1 MMTLKEL
8 RSSKSLTQKAAA
20 ALCGIPLRTY
30 VRYENNPDAEGSLKY
45 QYLFQEISQYGFVD
59 ENHGVLSK
67 EDIVRSCNLVFQTYP
82 VEYCYLFGSYA
93 KGLASETSDVDLL
106 LCTNITG
113 IKFYGLVERLRET
126 LKKNVDVLEVC
137 QLTNNPELINEIL
150 RDGVKIYG

>member
-1 MMTLKEL
+1 MTLKEL

-20 ALCGIPLRTY
+20 ALCSIPLRTY

-126 LKKNVDVLEVC
+126 LKKNVDVLEVH

>member
-1 MMTLKEL
+1 MTLKEL

-67 EDIVRSCNLVFQTYP
+67 DDIVRSCNLVFQTYP

-106 LCTNITG
+106 LRTDTTG
-113 IKFYGLVERLRET
+113 IKFYGLVERLREA
-126 LKKNVDVLEVC
+126 LKKNVDVLEVR

>member
-45 QYLFQEISQYGFVD
+45 QYLFQEISQFGFVD
-59 ENHGVLSK
+59 ENHGVLNRD
-67 EDIVRSCNLVFQTYP
+67 DIVRSCNLVFQTYP

-126 LKKNVDVLEVC
+126 LKKNVDVLEVR

>member
-1 MMTLKEL
+1 MTLKEL

-106 LCTNITG
+106 LRTDTTG
-113 IKFYGLVERLRET
+113 IKFYGLVERLREA
-126 LKKNVDVLEVC
+126 LKKNVDVLEVR

>member
-1 MMTLKEL
+1 MTLKEL

-20 ALCGIPLRTY
+20 ALCSIPLRTY
-30 VRYENNPDAEGSLKY
+30 VRYENNPDAEGSLQY
-45 QYLFQEISQYGFVD
+45 QYLIQKISQYGFVD

-67 EDIVRSCNLVFQTYP
+67 DDIVRSCNLVFQTYP

-106 LCTNITG
+106 LRTDTTG
-113 IKFYGLVERLRET
+113 IKFYGLVERLREA
-126 LKKNVDVLEVC
+126 LKKNVDVLEVR

>member
-1 MMTLKEL
+1 MTLKEL

-20 ALCGIPLRTY
+20 ALCSIPLRTY

-45 QYLFQEISQYGFVD
+45 QYLFQEISQFGFVD

-67 EDIVRSCNLVFQTYP
+67 DDIVRSCNLVFQTYP

-126 LKKNVDVLEVC
+126 LKKNVDVLEVR

>member
-1 MMTLKEL
+1 MTLKEL

-67 EDIVRSCNLVFQTYP
+67 DDIVRSCNLVFQTYP

-126 LKKNVDVLEVC
+126 LKKNVDVLEVR